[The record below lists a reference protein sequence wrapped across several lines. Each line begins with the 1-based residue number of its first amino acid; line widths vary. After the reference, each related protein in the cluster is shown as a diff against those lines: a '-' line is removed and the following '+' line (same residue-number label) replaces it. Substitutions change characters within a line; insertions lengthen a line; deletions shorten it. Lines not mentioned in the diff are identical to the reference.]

1 MRQGEDE
8 RRGQNRRVEDKIG
21 EAKRSKARTREVS
34 GEAR

>member
-1 MRQGEDE
+1 MRQGEDK
-8 RRGQNRRVEDKIG
+8 RRGQDRRGEDKIG